1 MDLAEWVPGTTQVRS
16 SHSCGPANLGDA
28 SERSSSNSEIALR
41 SHEYLDTL
49 GGTRDIEGSRPDVSR
64 AGSPLVLTL
73 TSPDVSQFLTAFFH
87 KLGVV
92 CAGPDGGMILL
103 CIRSNNGKKGSF
115 NVKGQPYAS

>member
-1 MDLAEWVPGTTQVRS
+1 VDLAEWVPGTTQVRS

-64 AGSPLVLTL
+64 AGSPTGSYLDEPRRE
-73 TSPDVSQFLTAFFH
+73 SVSDRFFSQ
-87 KLGVV
+87 
-92 CAGPDGGMILL
+92 AGRRLRRPRRWDDFVM
-103 CIRSNNGKKGSF
+103 
-115 NVKGQPYAS
+115 Y